1 MTMIKS
7 MTGFGKT
14 NTMIDNKSIVVE
26 IRTLNSKQLDINT
39 RISSLFRDKEN
50 DIRSSISQAL
60 ERGKI
65 DVAIYLDKTTT
76 PSIAIDF
83 DLAKTYFNKLTE
95 LSKIVEN
102 PLQSDIFAQVLRMPE
117 VISVPKEEI
126 KEEDWSQLVIAI
138 QETCNAVNQF
148 RISEGQSLQIEL
160 ENRVRAIL
168 DLVDEVTPFEEE
180 RIGAVRKKM
189 LDALDVAQ
197 LTGKYDQN
205 RFEQEL
211 IYYIEKLDITEEK
224 VRLTKHCNYFME
236 TMNEENSQGKKLGFI
251 VQEMGREVNTIGSKC
266 NHFNIQQVVVKMKD
280 EVEKVKEQL
289 ANIL

>member
-1 MTMIKS
+1 

-14 NTMIDNKSIVVE
+14 NTMIDNKSIIVE

-50 DIRSSISQAL
+50 DIRSIISQAL

-65 DVAIYLDKTTT
+65 DVAIYLDKTAT

-83 DLAKTYFNKLTE
+83 ELAKTYFNKLTE

-102 PLQSDIFAQVLRMPE
+102 PLPSDIFAQVLRMPE

-126 KEEDWSQLVIAI
+126 KDEDWNQLVLAI
-138 QETCNAVNQF
+138 QETCYAVNQF
-148 RISEGQSLQIEL
+148 RISEGQTLQNEL
-160 ENRVRAIL
+160 ESRVFTIL

-180 RIGAVRKKM
+180 RIGTVRKKM

-224 VRLTKHCNYFME
+224 VRLTKHCHYFME
-236 TMNEENSQGKKLGFI
+236 TIKEVNSQGKKLGFI

-266 NHFNIQQVVVKMKD
+266 NHFNIQQVVVRMKD

>member
-1 MTMIKS
+1 MIKS

-14 NTMIDNKSIVVE
+14 NTMIDNKSIIVE

-50 DIRSSISQAL
+50 DIRAIISQSL

-65 DVAIYLDKTTT
+65 DVAIYLDKTAT
-76 PSIAIDF
+76 PTIAIDF

-95 LSKIVEN
+95 LSKIVDN

-126 KEEDWSQLVIAI
+126 KEEDWSQLVTAI
-138 QETCNAVNQF
+138 RETCDAVNQF
-148 RISEGQSLQIEL
+148 RNAEGESLQREL
-160 ENRVRAIL
+160 ESRVHTL
-168 DLVDEVTPFEEE
+168 LNLVDEVTPFEEE

-224 VRLTKHCNYFME
+224 VRLTKHCNYFMD
-236 TMNEENSQGKKLGFI
+236 TIKEENSQGKKLGFI

-266 NHFNIQQVVVKMKD
+266 NHFNIQQVVVRMKD

>member
-1 MTMIKS
+1 MIKS

-14 NTMIDNKSIVVE
+14 NTIIDNKSIVVE
-26 IRTLNSKQLDINT
+26 IRTLNSKQIDINT

-50 DIRSSISQAL
+50 EIRSLISQIL

-65 DVAIYLDKTTT
+65 DVAIYLDKTAT
-76 PSIAIDF
+76 PTIAIDVE
-83 DLAKTYFNKLTE
+83 LAKIYFNKLTE
-95 LSKIVEN
+95 LSKFVEN
-102 PLQSDIFAQVLRMPE
+102 SVESDIFTQVLRMPD
-117 VISVPKEEI
+117 VIAVPKEEI
-126 KEEDWSQLVIAI
+126 KESDWEQLKVAI
-138 QETCNAVNQF
+138 QETCENVNQF
-148 RISEGQSLQIEL
+148 RISEGKSLQVDL
-160 ENRVRAIL
+160 ENRVDLIL
-168 DLVDEVTPFEEE
+168 NLVNEITPFEEE

-189 LDALDVAQ
+189 HDALEVAQ

-224 VRLTKHCNYFME
+224 VRLTKHCHYFTE
-236 TMNEENSQGKKLGFI
+236 TLNDINSQGKKLGFI

-266 NHFNIQQVVVKMKD
+266 NHFNIQQIVVQMKD
-280 EVEKVKEQL
+280 EVEKMKEQL